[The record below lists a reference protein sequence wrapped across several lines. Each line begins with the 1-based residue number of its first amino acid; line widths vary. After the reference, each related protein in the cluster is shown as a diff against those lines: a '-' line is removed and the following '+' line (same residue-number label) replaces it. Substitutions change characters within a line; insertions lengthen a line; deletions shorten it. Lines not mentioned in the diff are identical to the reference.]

1 MKRLTLCI
9 AIFVAMIL
17 GTASSASAQFSTTVN
32 SFYFSFTDPAYNP
45 GGPYKVEFAL
55 SWTDGTHLIYSLLSF
70 SYNTP
75 QNNINAVGVSFTIM
89 QPSSDS
95 RYLFDVKVTRL
106 SDGQVRYI
114 YCDAIDK
121 SGTIET
127 AEQGFNVPS
136 F

>member
-17 GTASSASAQFSTTVN
+17 GTASSASAQIQSTVN

-55 SWTDGTHLIYSLLSF
+55 SWTDGTHLIYSPVYF

-75 QNNINAVGVSFTIM
+75 QNNINALGVSFAIM

-95 RYLFDVKVTRL
+95 RYLFGVKVTRL
-106 SDGQVRYI
+106 SDGQVRYM
-114 YCDAIDK
+114 YCDALNI
-121 SGTIET
+121 SNELQT